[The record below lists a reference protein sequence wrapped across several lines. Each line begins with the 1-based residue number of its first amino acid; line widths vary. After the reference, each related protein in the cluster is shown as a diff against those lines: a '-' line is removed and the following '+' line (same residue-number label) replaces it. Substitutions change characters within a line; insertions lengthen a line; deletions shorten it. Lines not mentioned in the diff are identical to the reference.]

1 MQVPILNLQKQH
13 AELQNEIEAAVLAVL
28 RGGHYV
34 LGPNV
39 TAFEEESAKYLQVK
53 HSISC
58 ANGSDALYLALLALG
73 IKAGDEVITT
83 PFTYVATAEAISQIG
98 AVPVFVDIDA
108 QTYNIDPRLIEAK
121 ITAKTRAII
130 VVHLYGQ
137 CCDMEAVM
145 AIAEKRGLKVIEDAA
160 QAFGARMIYKG
171 QIRMAGGI
179 GDIGTYSFYPT
190 KNLAAAGDAG
200 LVVTNSDELDNL
212 LRRIRVHGT
221 YKRYHHDV
229 LGVNSR
235 LDEIQAAILRIKLK
249 HIDNWNNH
257 RRAIAAIYNKAV
269 VDAGLA
275 APKEADYIKAC
286 SGHIY
291 HQYTLRATNRDALRE
306 AMHAK
311 GMATEVYYPVPLH
324 MQPVYK
330 DLGYK
335 PEDLPVAKQ
344 AAEEILCLPIYAEL
358 ELDDAKRVAAVLGQ
372 VASTTVVS

>member
-39 TAFEEESAKYLQVK
+39 TAFEDESAKYLQVK

-73 IKAGDEVITT
+73 VKAGDEVITT
-83 PFTYVATAEAISQIG
+83 PFTYVATAEAISQVG
-98 AVPVFVDIDA
+98 ALPVFVDIDPLS
-108 QTYNIDPRLIEAK
+108 YNIDPSKIEPA

-145 AIAEKRGLKVIEDAA
+145 NIASKHKLKVIEDAA
-160 QAFGARMIYKG
+160 QAFGARMMYKG
-171 QIRMAGGI
+171 QTCMAGGI

-200 LVVTNSDELDNL
+200 LVVTNSDALNDL

-249 HIDNWNNH
+249 HIDNWNAH
-257 RRAIAAIYNKAV
+257 RRAIAAIYNQASSGLKAPQV
-269 VDAGLA
+269 
-275 APKEADYIKAC
+275 APYVAAC

-291 HQYTLRATNRDALRE
+291 HQYTLRAANRDALRE

-311 GMATEVYYPVPLH
+311 GIATEVYYPVPLH

-335 PEDLPVAKQ
+335 PSDLPESEK
-344 AAEEILCLPIYAEL
+344 AAAEILCLPIYAEL
-358 ELDDAKRVAAVLGQ
+358 ELDQAKIVAAVLEQ
-372 VASTTVVS
+372 VSTAVVS